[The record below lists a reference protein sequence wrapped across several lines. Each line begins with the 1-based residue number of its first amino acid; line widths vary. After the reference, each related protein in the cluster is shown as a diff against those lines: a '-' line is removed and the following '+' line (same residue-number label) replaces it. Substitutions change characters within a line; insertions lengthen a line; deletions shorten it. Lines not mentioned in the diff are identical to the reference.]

1 MKKLLLVAG
10 GGDCPKLNAVIRA
23 VVKAADKSNGK
34 HLGSMEAFNTALNTG
49 FFIVKPP
56 ARWLEYPF
64 TGQYYF

>member
-34 HLGSMEAFNTALNTG
+34 HLVEWKLL
-49 FFIVKPP
+49 IQ
-56 ARWLEYPF
+56 R
-64 TGQYYF
+64 